1 VGCALHALVGLERA
15 SVKTT
20 PYSKDSAHINADPV
34 GFLRELHKR
43 TDALDQYRLTFTR
56 QERFGFIPKL
66 GSVEKIRAA
75 FRNTP
80 FSVKFEWDDP
90 ERDYFECVYVDGQNE
105 SNLLVRE
112 RKGLLGF
119 APQVRAVNVMDPV
132 TFGRSKNP
140 ITDFGLAQ
148 IVRRTLLPFDDP
160 EVVKVASIRYE
171 GLVELE
177 PTKQP
182 SHHLFITCPPTET
195 FRYPRRDFYVDAQ
208 TLLPAGTDL
217 YTADGKLDA
226 SYRYT
231 EVDTNVK
238 LTDADFRLAEGR

>member
-1 VGCALHALVGLERA
+1 ME
-15 SVKTT
+15 TT
-20 PYSKDSAHINADPV
+20 PYPKDSAHISTDPV

-43 TDALDQYRLTFTR
+43 TDAIDQYRLTFNR
-56 QERFGFIPKL
+56 QERLGFIPKL
-66 GSVEKIRAA
+66 GSMEEILAA
-75 FRNTP
+75 FRRTP

-105 SNLLVRE
+105 CKLVVRE

-148 IVRRTLLPFDDP
+148 MVRRTLLPFDDP

-171 GLVELE
+171 GIVDLE
-177 PTKQP
+177 PTKRP
-182 SHHLFITCPPTET
+182 SYHLVVTCPSTET
-195 FRYPRRDFYVDAQ
+195 FCYTRRDFYVDAQ
-208 TLLPAGTDL
+208 TRLPAGTDL
-217 YTADGKLDA
+217 HTTDGNLDA

-231 EVDTNVK
+231 EINTDVT
-238 LTDADFRLAEGR
+238 LTDADFRLTEGQPASVAFGQHQY